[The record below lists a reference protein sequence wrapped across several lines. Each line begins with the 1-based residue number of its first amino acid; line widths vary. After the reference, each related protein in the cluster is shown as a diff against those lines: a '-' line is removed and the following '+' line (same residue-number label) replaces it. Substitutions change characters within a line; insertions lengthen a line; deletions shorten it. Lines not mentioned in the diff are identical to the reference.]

1 MVRVIIPN
9 SLLGLAKLSSNVLP
23 VGVDL
28 SDRDDREK
36 EGAVFGSVPGCH
48 DCFVDV
54 LGLEKEVMGWL
65 CAWRKGKRRL

>member
-28 SDRDDREK
+28 SDRDDREE
-36 EGAVFGSVPGCH
+36 EGTVFGSVPGCH
-48 DCFVDV
+48 VCFVDV
-54 LGLEKEVMGWL
+54 FGLMREVMG
-65 CAWRKGKRRL
+65 